1 MPGAVTERVPTS
13 NRRVWK
19 GPTFPKERG
28 EVCSYA
34 RHRNTTGLQL
44 FLQHISAREQIR

>member
-19 GPTFPKERG
+19 GPTFPKVRG
-28 EVCSYA
+28 EASSNVRSCNTKVYSYSY
-34 RHRNTTGLQL
+34 N
-44 FLQHISAREQIR
+44 I